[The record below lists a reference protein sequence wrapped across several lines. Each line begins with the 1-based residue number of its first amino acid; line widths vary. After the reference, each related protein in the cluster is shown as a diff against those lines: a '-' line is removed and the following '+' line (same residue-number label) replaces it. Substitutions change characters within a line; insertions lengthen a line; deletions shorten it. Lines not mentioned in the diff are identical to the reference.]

1 MTEPETSPG
10 EWLTMSAAMARSGWH
25 LQRLQSRA
33 RREEWPRRR
42 PNKGPMEYLVPASVL
57 AVKGAD
63 IASGN
68 GMPSPATASA
78 NDHDIAADDA
88 VTSPA
93 WLHEEVAELWERCG
107 RAEGL
112 AEARAQHIA
121 SLEARLAVSEA
132 ALAEV
137 RKGWLE
143 RLLEAVRR
151 R

>member
-25 LQRLQSRA
+25 LQRLQSKA

-57 AVKGAD
+57 VVNGAD
-63 IASGN
+63 IAGDD
-68 GMPSPATASA
+68 GMPSPMTTSA
-78 NDHDIAADDA
+78 NGHDIATDNVMA
-88 VTSPA
+88 SPA
-93 WLHEEVAELWERCG
+93 RLLEALAELRERCG

-121 SLEARLAVSEA
+121 SLEAQLTASEA
-132 ALAEV
+132 ALALA
-137 RKGWLE
+137 RKGGLE
-143 RLLEAVRR
+143 RVLEAVRR

>member
-1 MTEPETSPG
+1 M
-10 EWLTMSAAMARSGWH
+10 TMSAAMARSGWH

-57 AVKGAD
+57 AMNGAA
-63 IASGN
+63 IADGN
-68 GMPSPATASA
+68 GMTSPAATSSNGAA
-78 NDHDIAADDA
+78 IAGDDA
-88 VTSPA
+88 MTSPA
-93 WLHEEVAELWERCG
+93 WLLEALAELRERCG

-132 ALAEV
+132 ELALA

-143 RLLEAVRR
+143 RVLEAVRR

>member
-1 MTEPETSPG
+1 MTQPETTPG
-10 EWLTMSAAMARSGWH
+10 EWLTMWAAMARSGWH

-33 RREEWPRRR
+33 RREEWPRRK
-42 PNKGPMEYLVPASVL
+42 PNKGPLEYLVPASVL
-57 AVKGAD
+57 TAD
-63 IASGN
+63 IAN
-68 GMPSPATASA
+68 GGGTTSPTATSV
-78 NDHDIAADDA
+78 NGHDIAAGDA
-88 VTSPA
+88 MTSPA
-93 WLHEEVAELWERCG
+93 WMLEALAELRERCG

-121 SLEARLAVSEA
+121 SLEAERGRLAVEPAEA
-132 ALAEV
+132 